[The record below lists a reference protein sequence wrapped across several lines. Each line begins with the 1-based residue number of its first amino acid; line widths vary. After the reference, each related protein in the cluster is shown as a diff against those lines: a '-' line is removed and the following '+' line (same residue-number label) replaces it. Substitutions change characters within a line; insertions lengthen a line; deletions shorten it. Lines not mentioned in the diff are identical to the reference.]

1 MKHISYY
8 YRRYEEEVNANIN
21 IIINHLLL
29 MIEDDYFNK
38 LFYSIFI

>member
-1 MKHISYY
+1 MKHISY

-21 IIINHLLL
+21 IIINHLL